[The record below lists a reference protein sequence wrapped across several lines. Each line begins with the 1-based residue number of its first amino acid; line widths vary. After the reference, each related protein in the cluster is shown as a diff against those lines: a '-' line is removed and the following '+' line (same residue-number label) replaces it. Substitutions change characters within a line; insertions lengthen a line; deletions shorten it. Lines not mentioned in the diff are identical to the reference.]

1 MAAVPG
7 IRPPK
12 LSPFWGGFYIF
23 FFSLFISIIFGKSP
37 CAVGR
42 AKGGG
47 LGGLITW
54 HNWRSTLLVAVVLGI
69 RLPNYSIFFFGG
81 GGQGWG
87 GGARLGRGEN
97 TFFHVYLFVLH
108 HYVFQCLTVILILL
122 LLFLHACDIFV
133 CSVLLNFLSMCF
145 SYFCMTCDICIC

>member
-23 FFSLFISIIFGKSP
+23 FSLFISIIFGKSP

-42 AKGGG
+42 AGGG
-47 LGGLITW
+47 GVGGLITW

-69 RLPNYSIFFFGG
+69 RLPNYSIFFWGGGSGMGG
-81 GGQGWG
+81 GGLGWE
-87 GGARLGRGEN
+87 GEKI
-97 TFFHVYLFVLH
+97 LFPCVSICIASL
-108 HYVFQCLTVILILL
+108 C
-122 LLFLHACDIFV
+122 
-133 CSVLLNFLSMCF
+133 LSMPD
-145 SYFCMTCDICIC
+145 CDTDFALSISACL